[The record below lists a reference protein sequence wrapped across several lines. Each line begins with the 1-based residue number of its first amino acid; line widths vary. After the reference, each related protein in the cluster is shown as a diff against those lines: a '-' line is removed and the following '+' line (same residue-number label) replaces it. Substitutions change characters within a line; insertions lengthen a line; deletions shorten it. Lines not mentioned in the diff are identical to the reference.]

1 VSYISQI
8 SFQNPWWTD
17 KNKILEDEHVKKAK
31 VVIPPIR
38 ENALILGPRQVGKT
52 TFLKTTIKSLLEDEK
67 VDPNSILFFSCDAL
81 SRKDELISLI
91 NEYRTIVNK
100 GKAYI
105 FLDEITSISDWNVAL
120 LHLFNAGYLNNSL
133 VHVTGSSS
141 INLRKEM
148 LPGRP
153 IKKFI
158 FYPLNF
164 RVYFNTFVKRLDV
177 TRVDVTEKERMYE
190 VALRLSPYIAE
201 LNKAFLEYVKRGG
214 FFATSFVDNPLSLY
228 GTYKDAILSEFLK
241 SERKESIF
249 KFLTRKIIESYGS
262 RISDNSI
269 AKELSVSHST
279 VSDYLD
285 IMEKLYLVRIF
296 RKGEEEK
303 GGIPSYR
310 SLKKVYF
317 IDPFIFRV
325 MKVYSMGKDM
335 ENEEVPLLIE
345 GIVGEHL
352 AREYNDVTYLH
363 FKSGK
368 EIDFHVKGAS
378 VEVKWEKKK
387 KIKSEKVDYLL
398 TIDEFNKSEEQVTLP
413 VSIFLY
419 LISSDKIFY
428 EI

>member
-1 VSYISQI
+1 M

-17 KNKILEDEHVKKAK
+17 KSKILEDEHVKKAK

-91 NEYRTIVNK
+91 NEYRTLVNK
-100 GKAYI
+100 GKAFM

-133 VHVTGSSS
+133 VYVTGSSS
-141 INLRKEM
+141 INLRKER

-153 IKKFI
+153 IKKFV
-158 FYPLNF
+158 FYPVNF
-164 RVYFNTFVKRLDV
+164 RVYFNTFIKRLDV
-177 TRVDVTEKERMYE
+177 PRVDITEKERMYE
-190 VALRLSPYIAE
+190 VALHLSPYIAE
-201 LNKAFLEYVKRGG
+201 LNKALLEYVKRGG

-228 GTYKDAILSEFLK
+228 EAYKDAILSEFLK

-285 IMEKLYLVRIF
+285 IMERLYLVRIF
-296 RKGEEEK
+296 RKGEE
-303 GGIPSYR
+303 GGMSSYR

-325 MKVYSMGKDM
+325 MKIYSLGKDM
-335 ENEEVPLLIE
+335 ENEEVPHIIE

-368 EIDFHVKGAS
+368 EIDFYVKGAS
-378 VEVKWEKKK
+378 VKVKWEKKK
-387 KIKSEKVDYLL
+387 KIKTEKVDYLL
-398 TIDEFNKSEEQVTLP
+398 TIDEFSKSEEQVTLP